1 MLVIM
6 VWRVLSLVAFV
17 ALLLAFPGGA
27 GAVKVSDERLREIV
41 EEVYADGDY
50 QTEFPDE
57 VIRGEDAPQSAEKRS
72 WDVCDS
78 LPSVCEFMDAIG
90 PVYAQFLRIAL
101 ITFAF
106 VGISILAFALFG
118 EIGEWTFLSRQR
130 EGEAAGPAAGERA
143 VETLR
148 PAGELLAEAEELAR
162 AGAFTEA
169 IHQLLLCALS
179 EVRSRLDPDLAPA
192 LTSREILRRETVA
205 GAVRDALSQLVA
217 AAEMCHFAGRPAN
230 EAGYRHC
237 RQTLDQ
243 VFAATG
249 GRA

>member
-6 VWRVLSLVAFV
+6 VWRILTLAAVVG
-17 ALLLAFPGGA
+17 LLLVGPGQA
-27 GAVKVSDERLREIV
+27 KRPYVSTERLHEIV

-50 QTEFPDE
+50 QTEFPDH
-57 VIRGEDAPQSAEKRS
+57 ITQGEEDPEAGAKRR
-72 WDVCDS
+72 WDICDS
-78 LPSVCEFMDAIG
+78 LPAVCEFTEAIG
-90 PVYAQFLRIAL
+90 PVFKGFLRIAL

-106 VGISILAFALFG
+106 VGVAVLAFALAG
-118 EIGEWTFLSRQR
+118 EIGEGSFLFRRR
-130 EGEAAGPAAGERA
+130 EAGTAVEPGKDIEA
-143 VETLR
+143 ETLR

-179 EVRSRLDPDLAPA
+179 EVRNRLDPELTPA
-192 LTSREILRRETVA
+192 LTSREVLHRNSVA

-217 AAEMCHFAGRPAN
+217 AAEICHFAGRPAN
-230 EAGYRHC
+230 ETGYRHC
-237 RQTLDQ
+237 RETLDR

-249 GRA
+249 GKA